1 MYHILPYISWPR
13 ANCIYK
19 ASLSWS
25 LIPYVHQLPP
35 WEREREREIIVML
48 IVWLPERERERFNQ
62 CHGDAP
68 VAEMWGW
75 AVLRFCEI
83 FFNKAIGHTPSSVP
97 TVSVSCIQNSK
108 YLFNF
113 QTCFRP
119 SLSHTHVQC
128 VRHLYSRD
136 FGLSVLLRS
145 RARGKQMEKEILCQL

>member
-1 MYHILPYISWPR
+1 
-13 ANCIYK
+13 
-19 ASLSWS
+19 
-25 LIPYVHQLPP
+25 
-35 WEREREREIIVML
+35 ML

-68 VAEMWGW
+68 AAEMWGW
-75 AVLRFCEI
+75 AVPRFCEI

-97 TVSVSCIQNSK
+97 TVSLSCIQNSK

-128 VRHLYSRD
+128 VRHLHSRD
-136 FGLSVLLRS
+136 FGLSVLLRL
-145 RARGKQMEKEILCQL
+145 RARGKQMEGDTVSAITLYKNSFMLPAQRLRGPLHGRLRF